1 VELVERGEG
10 GEGERRRGGEG
21 RRRKEEEEEEEDYAH
36 EEEKKELLNYSQCPD
51 MIATRKDG
59 FEDVE
64 FLYGAGALGGGADYE
79 NEDRGRV
86 SELLQSLDR
95 CWCCWCW
102 WRADDCSNRWWEIE
116 GRGGRG
122 FFVGLI

>member
-1 VELVERGEG
+1 VERGGG
-10 GEGERRRGGEG
+10 GEGERRRRRGGEG
-21 RRRKEEEEEEEDYAH
+21 RRRKEEEEDCAH

-59 FEDVE
+59 FEYVE

-95 CWCCWCW
+95 CW
-102 WRADDCSNRWWEIE
+102 
-116 GRGGRG
+116 
-122 FFVGLI
+122 